1 MHIEVIKR
9 ETMHSVNT
17 VALFS
22 RWVDDSQVRVRVRKI
37 PATDKVIVDLF
48 VLSPE
53 HFEPRREEI
62 NSIAINAAISNGAIT
77 KDFCVLRDY
86 LTSRKFH
93 VLEGPMKVTQIREKS
108 YAF

>member
-22 RWVDDSQVRVRVRKI
+22 RWVGDSQVRIRVRKI
-37 PATDKVIVDLF
+37 PETNKVIVDLF

-53 HFEPRREEI
+53 HSEPRREEI
-62 NSIAINAAISNGAIT
+62 NSIAIKAAISNGAT
-77 KDFCVLRDY
+77 STDFCVLRDY
-86 LTSRKFH
+86 LTARKFH
-93 VLEGPMKVTQIREKS
+93 TLEGTEKITQIREKS